1 VHPDR
6 EELAAWQAGASADPE
21 RARTEA
27 HLAGCADCA
36 GAVASVERGRAAL
49 ASLAGAEMPAGLHER
64 LAAAVERE
72 LPALDGAA
80 REAAGGADGERLAA
94 RAGPVRL
101 HRRVARGR
109 RARAGHRR
117 FAALSAAAAVILLV
131 AGLVPLL
138 LHVVGQT
145 GGTAG
150 SGGGALASKTPA
162 AGAPSAAD
170 RLPVFQASGSYTAS
184 RLRAS
189 LTSNP
194 AVRSAYQRAVAGSAS
209 LSGGP
214 AGSPPATA
222 QGAQPDLGRP
232 EGTAG
237 TERVAPAG
245 LQERACV
252 TAAQEQAGTEPLR
265 PAFFVN
271 AVYSG
276 RPATVL
282 VTVRARAPAQA
293 ELWAFP
299 RNDCSLPPFAHERV
313 AVSPP

>member
-1 VHPDR
+1 MPDHPVHPDR

-49 ASLAGAEMPAGLHER
+49 ASLAEAEMPPGLHER

-72 LPALDGAA
+72 LPALAGAT
-80 REAAGGADGERLAA
+80 RDAAGGADGERLAA
-94 RAGPVRL
+94 RTGPVRL
-101 HRRVARGR
+101 DRRVARGR

-117 FAALSAAAAVILLV
+117 LAA
-131 AGLVPLL
+131 P
-138 LHVVGQT
+138 
-145 GGTAG
+145 
-150 SGGGALASKTPA
+150 PA

-194 AVRSAYQRAVAGSAS
+194 AIRSAYQRAVAGSAS

-299 RNDCSLPPFAHERV
+299 RNDCSLPPFAHKRV